1 MIRNTALI
9 VPREGNIEFQN
20 VPKASVFCLGD
31 SFLPFLPPSFP
42 LPIPLPALTTAV
54 QRQCLDVQG
63 RTRVYTVQRVTVQRV
78 TGRREQ
84 LHTGSRSRAY
94 KGVHGPKGEGP
105 KRHGAEGCEPHTG
118 GQEEERGRRRRK
130 EGRRKE
136 REKRTRSKGSK
147 GSRKR
152 ASLFC
157 VVHFRGAPMH
167 TSH

>member
-42 LPIPLPALTTAV
+42 LPIPLPALATAV

-78 TGRREQ
+78 TGRR
-84 LHTGSRSRAY
+84 G
-94 KGVHGPKGEGP
+94 
-105 KRHGAEGCEPHTG
+105 EPHTG
-118 GQEEERGRRRRK
+118 G
-130 EGRRKE
+130 
-136 REKRTRSKGSK
+136 GSCV
-147 GSRKR
+147 
-152 ASLFC
+152 C
-157 VVHFRGAPMH
+157 VVLVSCLVLVSRLPLISRDAEAEAV
-167 TSH
+167 S

>member
-54 QRQCLDVQG
+54 QRQCLGVQG
-63 RTRVYTVQRVTVQRV
+63 RTRAYTVQRVRVQSV
-78 TGRREQ
+78 TGRRGG
-84 LHTGSRSRAY
+84 TPYGRA
-94 KGVHGPKGEGP
+94 GGG
-105 KRHGAEGCEPHTG
+105 KRK
-118 GQEEERGRRRRK
+118 EEEE

-136 REKRTRSKGSK
+136 RERTRSKGSK

-152 ASLFC
+152 TSLFC
-157 VVHFRGAPMH
+157 LVHFRGAPMH

>member
-78 TGRREQ
+78 TGRRGQ
-84 LHTGSRSRAY
+84 PHTGSRSRAY

-105 KRHGAEGCEPHTG
+105 KRHGAEGGEPHTG
-118 GQEEERGRRRRK
+118 GQEEERGRRRR
-130 EGRRKE
+130 RRKE
-136 REKRTRSKGSK
+136 GGRSERSAHGPESK

-152 ASLFC
+152 TSLFC